1 MYRTKCKGEYIIGL
15 IIRQQHVHYIATS
28 ILENITENV
37 EFYTT
42 REIIVDQEVLKFCNL
57 TINIYYI
64 PSITYVMK
72 RQD

>member
-15 IIRQQHVHYIATS
+15 IIRQQHVRYIATS